1 MRGAIEYYS
10 RIAAPDAD
18 RGKCWLQAETDRDIT
33 RIRVG
38 GRFSNAPFYRQE
50 VDKLQQLGDR
60 LPVLMLI
67 RQNGAAAKGW
77 RDTPFWWPVLF
88 PPRQSTPAVFAASVR
103 EDDPPD
109 EDNGD

>member
-1 MRGAIEYYS
+1 
-10 RIAAPDAD
+10 
-18 RGKCWLQAETDRDIT
+18 
-33 RIRVG
+33 
-38 GRFSNAPFYRQE
+38 
-50 VDKLQQLGDR
+50 
-60 LPVLMLI
+60 MLI